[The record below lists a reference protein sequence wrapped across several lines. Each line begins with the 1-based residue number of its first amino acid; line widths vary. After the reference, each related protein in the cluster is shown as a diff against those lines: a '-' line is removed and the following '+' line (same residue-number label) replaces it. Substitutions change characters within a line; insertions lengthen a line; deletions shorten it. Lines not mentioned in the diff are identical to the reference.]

1 MMSQH
6 DAHVLQRRLVSEGE
20 DVTNNE
26 ENIGG
31 ERKMN
36 QSRQTLSKRSIMTV
50 MWTERRHR

>member
-26 ENIGG
+26 ESIGG

-36 QSRQTLSKRSIMTV
+36 QGRQTDCLKDQ
-50 MWTERRHR
+50 

>member
-26 ENIGG
+26 DSIGR

-36 QSRQTLSKRSIMTV
+36 QGQQTDCLKDQ
-50 MWTERRHR
+50 